1 MAKVDLGPIFIT
13 SELLVYDMFSV
24 SGSVN
29 TAGYTTNVSVG
40 KTGYILIDVEVYP
53 SYSTNNGAIFVDASL
68 NNDTL
73 TLNVTTQSTTN
84 IQFEC
89 DIRCS
94 YLQDV
99 K

>member
-29 TAGYTTNVSVG
+29 TSGYTTNVSVE
-40 KTGYILIDVEVYP
+40 KTGYILIGVGVYP
-53 SYSTNNGAIFVDASL
+53 SYNADNGLIFVDTSL
-68 NNDTL
+68 NNNTL
-73 TLNVTTQSTTN
+73 TLNVTTQSATN

-89 DIRCS
+89 DIHCT